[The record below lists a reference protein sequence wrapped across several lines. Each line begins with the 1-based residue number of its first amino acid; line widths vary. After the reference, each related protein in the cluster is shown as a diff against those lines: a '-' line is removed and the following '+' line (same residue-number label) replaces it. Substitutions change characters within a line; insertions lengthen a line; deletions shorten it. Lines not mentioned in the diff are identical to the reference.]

1 MHSWRVLLLPYL
13 DQRQL
18 YEQYDFSKPWDSPG
32 NLQLAARRPRTYL
45 LHGVDDDGGI
55 ATNYLAVVGEGTP
68 WPAGRMMTHE
78 MMEETAGRTIRVVE
92 NVGSG
97 ILWTEPRDLDF
108 STMPMTL
115 KDYPADGI
123 SSWLQPPAVAMVDG
137 STVTL
142 SMELTEDEVR
152 NMLLIDSDQELP
164 GGAQEIEDGRDRPI
178 KE

>member
-1 MHSWRVLLLPYL
+1 L

-32 NLQLAARRPRTYL
+32 NLQLAARRPGTYL
-45 LHGVDDDGGI
+45 LHGVDDDGGS

-68 WPAGRMMTHE
+68 WQAGRKMTYE

-115 KDYPADGI
+115 KDDPTDGI

-152 NMLLIDSDQELP
+152 NMLLIDSDQTLP
-164 GGAQEIEDGRDRPI
+164 GGAREIEDGRNRPM